1 VRRAGG
7 GGSKRRRRQLTGQ
20 PVWSVWRSPPAR
32 RARGPRVPTGTLPAI
47 KQNNKQ
53 NSLAHSYKFDLCTR
67 PNRTL
72 IRIRAS
78 QADSSDAGAARTES
92 NRAGER
98 RNNRL
103 IKSSITLLLFPSGC
117 NCAPAAPFD
126 IYSGMNECFIIKS
139 ATHSGS
145 SSALINFCLSVRGA
159 PAWVPRSS
167 CACSTQRLAATPYY
181 LISLTFKYF

>member
-1 VRRAGG
+1 MAVAANGG
-7 GGSKRRRRQLTGQ
+7 GVGSRGNLFAAFR
-20 PVWSVWRSPPAR
+20 PPAR

-53 NSLAHSYKFDLCTR
+53 NSLAQSNKFDLCTR
-67 PNRTL
+67 PNRAL

-78 QADSSDAGAARTES
+78 QADSSDAES
-92 NRAGER
+92 GRAGER

-139 ATHSGS
+139 ATHSS
-145 SSALINFCLSVRGA
+145 SS
-159 PAWVPRSS
+159 
-167 CACSTQRLAATPYY
+167 CSN
-181 LISLTFKYF
+181 